1 MRQEPGTVL
10 LIEVDDHL
18 RVGPCLE
25 AVPPGLEQ
33 SSQFDE
39 VVYLAVQ
46 DNPHGAVLIG
56 DGLPAGIEIDD
67 GKAPTRQADR
77 PGHIRPRVVW
87 PAVRKSTAH
96 LRDEIRVDRPPI
108 QVELACDA
116 AHGSVGKRRRTS
128 RLTAEGPLV
137 KRLNPR

>member
-1 MRQEPGTVL
+1 SSGVEADPKVLVEEERLQLRPEEERPSRDQGVEERLLSQPVAGQEELPPSLIPHGKGEHAPQVRQEPGTVL

-67 GKAPTRQADR
+67 GKAPTRQA
-77 PGHIRPRVVW
+77 
-87 PAVRKSTAH
+87 
-96 LRDEIRVDRPPI
+96 
-108 QVELACDA
+108 
-116 AHGSVGKRRRTS
+116 
-128 RLTAEGPLV
+128 
-137 KRLNPR
+137 